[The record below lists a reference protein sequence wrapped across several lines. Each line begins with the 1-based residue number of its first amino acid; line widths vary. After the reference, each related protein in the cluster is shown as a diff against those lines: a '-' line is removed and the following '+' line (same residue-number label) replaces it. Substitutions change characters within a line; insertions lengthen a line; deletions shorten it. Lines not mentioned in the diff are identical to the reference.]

1 MSHLAIKNQVKLE
14 NLPLPWKGVL
24 TPNLDYVWV
33 PTVQDDQVELSH
45 INSRSN
51 TTDFDLMEQKIDQV
65 HNKIGRLEA
74 GHERLATDN
83 RQFHQRKKILYR
95 IGDNLR
101 LYKKRFMLSSVSNF

>member
-24 TPNLDYVWV
+24 TSNYDYVWV
-33 PTVQDDQVELSH
+33 PIPNDQVELSH
-45 INSRSN
+45 NNSRSN
-51 TTDFDLMEQKIDQV
+51 TTDFDLIEQKIDQV

-83 RQFHQRKKILYR
+83 RQFHQRKKISYR
-95 IGDNLR
+95 IGDN
-101 LYKKRFMLSSVSNF
+101 